1 MELPPGT
8 FLKQNRYQIQSTI
21 GQGGFGITYLARDRK
36 TSGYVALKENF
47 PDVGIRKGT
56 QIIWMRTTPR
66 QQQEQ
71 IQKFKTEAQYLSQ
84 CIHPHIVRVVDWF
97 EENNTAYAVMQFIE
111 GNSLAEF
118 LMSDKIISQSLL
130 LSYFKQ
136 ISAALQVIHLHN
148 LLHRDI
154 KPDNIL
160 INSQNRAILID
171 FGAAREYIAGKT
183 GRMTEILTPG
193 YAPIEQYY
201 FLRKRSPG
209 TDIYALCATMYHLLT
224 QEPPPDSTARYPRD
238 VLIPPRQIVPSLNPQ
253 LERVILRGMARDLAQ
268 RFSSAGE
275 LLQAL
280 NSIDDKPTAR
290 LIYLKVPMVEFI
302 LDGSATIIGRPDP
315 NSTNVKIDLTHFTDA
330 DTISRHHGMI
340 YREHQTW
347 KVKDL
352 GSKNKVFIKRCGQNR
367 FSSSITTPEILFS
380 GDEIAFGKVRFLFQ
394 NF

>member
-8 FLKQNRYQIQSTI
+8 FLKQNRYQIHSTI
-21 GQGGFGITYLARDRK
+21 GQGGFGITYLARDCQI
-36 TSGYVALKENF
+36 SGYVALKENF

-56 QIIWMRTTPR
+56 QVIWMRTTPR

-84 CIHPHIVRVVDWF
+84 CIHPHIVRVSDWF
-97 EENNTAYAVMQFIE
+97 EENNTAYAVMQFIV
-111 GNSLAEF
+111 GHSLAEF
-118 LMSDKIISQSLL
+118 LISDQTISQSLL

-136 ISAALQVIHLHN
+136 ISAALQVVHLHN

-160 INSQNRAILID
+160 INSQNRAVLID
-171 FGAAREYIAGKT
+171 FGAAREYTAGKT

-193 YAPIEQYY
+193 YAPIEQYHS
-201 FLRKRSPG
+201 LRKRSPG

-224 QEPPPDSTARYPRD
+224 KQPPPDSIARYPKD
-238 VLIPPRQIVPSLNPQ
+238 ILIPPRQIVPNLNPQ
-253 LERVILRGMARDLAQ
+253 LEQIILTGMARDLAQ
-268 RFSSAGE
+268 RFSSAVE

-280 NSIDDKPTAR
+280 NSIDYKPTAR
-290 LIYLKVPMVEFI
+290 LIYLKAPMVEFI
-302 LDGSATIIGRPDP
+302 LDGSETIIGRSDR
-315 NSTNVKIDLTHFTDA
+315 NSTDVRVDLANLTDA
-330 DTISRHHGMI
+330 DTVSRHHGVI
-340 YREHQTW
+340 YHEHNIW
-347 KVKDL
+347 KIKDL
-352 GSKNKVFIKRCGQNR
+352 GSKNRIFIKRCGQHR
-367 FSSSITTPEILFS
+367 FGSSITTPEILFS